1 MNKILPK
8 NIIIKSLTLMINKSL
23 KYKEERHNTYIDIPE
38 NIDSRLKKNT
48 MQARWQ
54 WSNIFKC
61 KENLLDFCTKEKYL
75 SKTETI

>member
-38 NIDSRLKKNT
+38 NIDSRLKKKT
-48 MQARWQ
+48 Q
-54 WSNIFKC
+54 C
-61 KENLLDFCTKEKYL
+61 KPDGSGATYL
-75 SKTETI
+75 NAKKIS

>member
-38 NIDSRLKKNT
+38 NIDSRLKKKHNASQ
-48 MQARWQ
+48 MAMEQH
-54 WSNIFKC
+54 I
-61 KENLLDFCTKEKYL
+61 
-75 SKTETI
+75 